1 MITMNTIWQ
10 RDSRNIYFIYKTN
23 KFWPISKKNLAI
35 TRFATNLLEK
45 KKKLIPKLI
54 KTHNFNKFE

>member
-23 KFWPISKKNLAI
+23 KCWPISKKNLAI
-35 TRFATNLLEK
+35 TRFATNLLEEK
-45 KKKLIPKLI
+45 KNLYQ
-54 KTHNFNKFE
+54 N